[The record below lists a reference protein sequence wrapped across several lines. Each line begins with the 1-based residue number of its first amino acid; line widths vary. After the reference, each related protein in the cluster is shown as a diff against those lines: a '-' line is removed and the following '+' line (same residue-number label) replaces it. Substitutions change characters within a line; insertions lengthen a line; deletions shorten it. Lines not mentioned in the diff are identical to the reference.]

1 VEIHEMAMDGNVMK
15 MRAIP
20 GLELPAGKTVELKP
34 GGYHVMLMDLK
45 KELKAGDTVPL
56 TLVVEGAD
64 KKRET
69 IEVKA
74 TVKPL
79 GDTKN

>member
-1 VEIHEMAMDGNVMK
+1 
-15 MRAIP
+15 
-20 GLELPAGKTVELKP
+20 
-34 GGYHVMLMDLK
+34 
-45 KELKAGDTVPL
+45 
-56 TLVVEGAD
+56 VVEGAD

-79 GDTKN
+79 SNSQDKKH

>member
-1 VEIHEMAMDGNVMK
+1 MVVSMVSL
-15 MRAIP
+15 MRVTAGVGSITTAAP
-20 GLELPAGKTVELKP
+20 PPLLPT
-34 GGYHVMLMDLK
+34 ML
-45 KELKAGDTVPL
+45 AL

-74 TVKPL
+74 AVKPL
-79 GDTKN
+79 GDTKH